1 MRPHDQQT
9 KSSSIRGW
17 EIVALLWVAYF
28 LNQGDR
34 QIFGVTLSL
43 IRSEF
48 GLSDLQMGLV
58 ATTFSVVFGLAVPV
72 AGVLGDRG
80 RRERVVIASL
90 LVFSLG
96 TLLTGQAVGLLSLL
110 VFRGIAT
117 GMGEALYAPAAN
129 TLIAQHHMQTRT
141 RALALHQTANYT
153 GVVLGSLFAGWI
165 ADKYGWRMS
174 FVTFGVIGL
183 AWAGVIALRVRR
195 LGTPAP
201 RERSHAP
208 EGESAFASSL
218 AGLRLV
224 LSTPALL
231 VQAIG
236 FSGLVFV
243 LVGYLTWMPTILTE
257 RFGLSLAKAGFEA
270 VFLHHLLGYG
280 GLLAA
285 GWASDRWL
293 TRRPKGRLMLMG
305 LALMLAAPWI
315 WLSGHGGSESVVYL
329 SLGIFGLIRGV
340 YDANLYA
347 AIFDHVPDRQRATVT
362 SWIVA
367 FAYVVAAIA
376 PTAMGALKQDHGV
389 AAGMTL
395 LAIVAAVSGLVMFAT
410 MLLHARNAGDSK

>member
-1 MRPHDQQT
+1 MMHHDQQT
-9 KSSSIRGW
+9 KASSIRGW
-17 EIVALLWVAYF
+17 EVVALLWVAFF

-48 GLSDLQMGLV
+48 GLSDLQMGLI

-129 TLIAQHHMQTRT
+129 TLIAQHHTQTRT

-376 PTAMGALKQDHGV
+376 PTAMGALKQDYGV

-410 MLLHARNAGDSK
+410 MLLHARNAGDGK